1 MEQRN
6 SSSADTTEEMDVS
19 GKENFKYKKL
29 PEI

>member
-19 GKENFKYKKL
+19 VKENVKYKKF